1 MTKRLPVLR
10 HACLAAAGALI
21 LSASSATP
29 AAAADTKVVT
39 LSVRGGK
46 AQQRI
51 LLVRPDGPPKASVVL
66 YPGGAGD
73 IRIRDD
79 GSIRFKG
86 NFLVRTRQHFAA
98 EGFLVA
104 VADRPS
110 DWAGADED
118 LFRLTPAH
126 AEDAAAIAG
135 VLRQEANVPVW
146 FIGTSRGSISAA
158 NVASR
163 LGRDRIAGVV
173 LTSSVVH
180 PGKKA
185 KSTVTDADLAG
196 VAVPVLILG
205 HGGDDCP
212 STLWPDQEALAG
224 RFKSSPSVEA
234 IRIDGGHPGNLSE
247 PCGPFSHHGFIDQEQ
262 AVVQRIAAWIRA
274 HTR

>member
-1 MTKRLPVLR
+1 MTKRLSVLR
-10 HACLAAAGALI
+10 HACLAAAGAVFL
-21 LSASSATP
+21 SSAFAMP
-29 AAAADTKVVT
+29 APAADTKVVT

-51 LLVRPDGPPKASVVL
+51 LLVRPDGPPTASVVL

-73 IRIRDD
+73 IKIKDD
-79 GSIRFKG
+79 GSIRHPG
-86 NFLVRTRQHFAA
+86 NFLVRSRDYFAA

-104 VADRPS
+104 VVDRPS

-118 LFRLTPAH
+118 RFRVVPAH

-135 VLRQEANVPVW
+135 VLRQEARVPVW
-146 FIGTSRGSISAA
+146 FIGASRGSISAA

-163 LGRDRIAGVV
+163 LGGDKIAGVV

-185 KSTVTDADLAG
+185 KTTVTDIDLAG
-196 VAVPVLILG
+196 IAVPVLILG

-212 STLWPDQEALAG
+212 VTQWLDQEALVG
-224 RFKSSPSVEA
+224 LFKNSPSVEA

-247 PCGPFSHHGFIDQEQ
+247 PCGPFSHHGFIDQEK
-262 AVVQRIAAWIRA
+262 AVVHRIAAWIRA

>member
-1 MTKRLPVLR
+1 MTKRHMVSR
-10 HACLAAAGALI
+10 RAGHV
-21 LSASSATP
+21 
-29 AAAADTKVVT
+29 AAAALFLSMVFATAAPAAETKVVT
-39 LSVRGGK
+39 LAVRGT

-79 GSIRFKG
+79 GSIQFKG
-86 NFLVRTRQHFAA
+86 NFLVRTRRHFAA

-110 DWAGADED
+110 DWAGTDED

-126 AEDAAAIAG
+126 AEDAAAIAR
-135 VLRQEANVPVW
+135 VLRQEADVPVW

-196 VAVPVLILG
+196 IAVPVLILG

-212 STLWPDQEALAG
+212 STQWPDQEALVG
-224 RFKSSPSVEA
+224 RFKASPSVEA

-247 PCGPFSHHGFIDQEQ
+247 PCGPFSHHGFIDQEK

-274 HTR
+274 HSR